1 MRGLLL
7 GIATILALAS
17 LPSVGRGDE
26 FEREPIHYSKAQPR
40 DTVARLQAKL
50 DSGKL
55 RLAFEKERGYLP
67 SMLEAL
73 GVSPSS
79 QTLVFSKTSLQ
90 RSKIS
95 PKKPRAIYFGDDL
108 YVGYCQ
114 GGEVLEISAV
124 DPQLGAVFY
133 TLEQHDVDRPK
144 FVRQIDS
151 CILCHGSS
159 QTKNVPGHLVRSVFA
174 DGGGDPILSHGTT
187 RVDQA
192 TPFERRWGG
201 WYVTGTHGEQRHL
214 GNLIVRNRQ
223 DRDAIASNPRG
234 QNVTSLA
241 DFCDTSAYLTPYS
254 DIAALL
260 VLEHQTE
267 AHNLLARASI
277 QTRRALHDQ
286 AQLNKEL
293 KESPDYV
300 SDSTRRRIKS
310 VVEPLVRYLLFSGE
324 AKLTAPIKGTST
336 FAADFARRGPCD
348 KKGRSLRELDLQ
360 CRLFKYPC
368 SYLIYSDAFT
378 QMPSVAKDLALERMH
393 EVLTDRDYSGGFGH
407 LSAADRE
414 AIMEILRETVP
425 DLPAYWRK

>member
-1 MRGLLL
+1 MRGWLL
-7 GIATILALAS
+7 GLGMALVM
-17 LPSVGRGDE
+17 PNVGRSDE
-26 FEREPIHYSKAQPR
+26 FERAPIHYSKAQPN
-40 DTVARLQAKL
+40 DAIARLQAKL
-50 DSGKL
+50 DAGKL
-55 RLAFEKERGYLP
+55 RLSFEQERGYLA
-67 SMLEAL
+67 SVLGEL
-73 GVSPSS
+73 GVGPSS

-95 PKKPRAIYFGDDL
+95 PKKPRAIYFSDDL
-108 YVGYCQ
+108 YIGYCQ

-133 TLEQHDVDRPK
+133 TLEQREADRPK
-144 FVRQIDS
+144 FVRQTDS

-159 QTKNVPGHLVRSVFA
+159 QTKNVPGHVVRSVFA
-174 DGGGDPILSHGTT
+174 DGGGDPILSHGAT

-223 DRDAIASNPRG
+223 DREILAKNPHG

-241 DFCDTSAYLTPYS
+241 DFCDTSAYLTPHS
-254 DIAALL
+254 DIVALM
-260 VLEHQTE
+260 VLEHQAE
-267 AHNLLARASI
+267 AHNLIARASI

-293 KESPDYV
+293 GEAADHV

-324 AKLTAPIKGTST
+324 AKLTEPVKGTST
-336 FAADFARRGPCD
+336 FAADFARRGPRD
-348 KKGRSLRELDLQ
+348 KKGRSLRELDLER
-360 CRLFKYPC
+360 RLFKYPC

-378 QMPSVAKDLALERMH
+378 QMPIVARDLTLERMH

-407 LSAADRE
+407 LSAADRQ
-414 AIMEILRETVP
+414 AILEILRETVSE
-425 DLPAYWRK
+425 LPAYWRK